1 MYSFNEQKLMTMKRF
16 FRIFAAVALVCT
28 TLVACEEKFDE
39 YTPAALETTAQV
51 YFSKD
56 AATTIN
62 ILEAETAEV
71 TVMRAVNGAGI
82 TVPIT
87 ATVDAEYADLFNIP
101 SSVAFADGETSTT
114 LVITFDPATLTYGEK
129 YAISLQIS
137 ADMITDYGKDVI
149 NLVLDYPEP
158 FVSLGMAK
166 FSDTFLFEEVYEVE
180 VLQNS
185 LNPTQ
190 FRLVAPYA
198 EGLENE
204 GFTMEAGPA
213 EFVDFRILT
222 PGDKIHD
229 TEVTKEDLVYFP
241 SYMTGFYNGTYSAEV
256 WAHHPSTFVKY
267 AAEDTWTH
275 SKVVAWQDKENCLPG
290 IVQFAPFYYMDGVG
304 GWDNTAYDGVVTI
317 TFPGYTPS
325 DYSLSLFSNGMQVV
339 DGKAY
344 PVIDAI
350 FGENVAEM
358 QMVVLEGHYQ
368 NMTAVWSQVPALIAA
383 GAVKAQTVEAVDQTA
398 DDDVARMSIVGAEAL
413 EAGIYTAFVIPVNA
427 DGEAQDSKIQA
438 VSFYMNEVAAGATEF
453 DFTQLVL
460 LPSQFPAL
468 AAALGLN
475 DDSSEVMMYYEAPH
489 YVREWKH
496 FFYDTKTIE
505 AFLKANPEVTLEQFV
520 QANGDEMDLEYIND
534 ADYFSDYY
542 SEEGLAPE
550 TSYSV
555 IDYVVDIYGNVFCQ
569 RQDVT
574 TAKAAATK
582 AFRMKDV
589 ALSTDVVLRK

>member
-1 MYSFNEQKLMTMKRF
+1 MKKF
-16 FRIFAAVALVCT
+16 FKIFAVAALACAT
-28 TLVACEEKFDE
+28 FVACEQKFDS
-39 YTPAALETTAQV
+39 YDPAAMESTAQV

-62 ILEAETAEV
+62 ILGEESVEIP
-71 TVMRAVNGAGI
+71 VMRAVNGAGV
-82 TVPIT
+82 TANVT
-87 ATVDAEYADLFNIP
+87 ATIAAEHADLFTIP
-101 SSVAFADGETSTT
+101 TSVSFADGETSTS
-114 LVITFDPATLTYGEK
+114 LVITFDPAKLTYGEK
-129 YAISLQIS
+129 YAVSLQIA

-149 NLVLDYPEP
+149 NLTLDYPEP
-158 FVSLGMAK
+158 YVSLGKAK
-166 FSDTFLFEEVYEVE
+166 FSDTFLFENVYEVE
-180 VLQNS
+180 VMQNS

-198 EGLENE
+198 EGLEKE
-204 GFTMEAGPA
+204 DFTMEAGPA

-222 PGDKIHD
+222 PGDKIYD
-229 TEVTKEDLVYFP
+229 TEVTQEGLVYFP
-241 SYMTGFYNGTYSAEV
+241 SYMTGFYNGSYSAEV

-267 AAEDTWTH
+267 AAESTWSY

-304 GWDNTAYDGVVTI
+304 GWDNTQADGLVTI
-317 TFPGYTPS
+317 TFPGYVPS
-325 DYSLSLFSNGMQVV
+325 DYSLSLFANGMKVV

-358 QMVVLEGHYQ
+358 QMVVLKGHYQ
-368 NMTAVWSQVPALIAA
+368 NLTAVWSQVPALIAA
-383 GAVKAQTVEAVDQTA
+383 GSVKAQTVEAVDQTS
-398 DDDVARMSIVGAEAL
+398 DDDFARMSIVGAEAL
-413 EAGIYTAFVIPVNA
+413 PAGIYTAFVIPVNA
-427 DGEAQDSKIQA
+427 DGEAQNAKIQA

-468 AAALGLN
+468 AGALGL
-475 DDSSEVMMYYEAPH
+475 DEDHSSVMMYYETPH

-496 FFYDTKTIE
+496 LFIDTKSLDD
-505 AFLKANPEVTLEQFV
+505 FMKAYPDVTLEMLV
-520 QANGDEMDLEYIND
+520 KANGDVMDLEYIND
-534 ADYFSDYY
+534 AEYFSDYY
-542 SEEGLAPE
+542 SEEGLEAE

-574 TAKAAATK
+574 TAKAPATTK
-582 AFRMKDV
+582 AFHKMDV
-589 ALSTDVVLRK
+589 SFATDVVLRSDLME

>member
-1 MYSFNEQKLMTMKRF
+1 MTMKRF
-16 FRIFAAVALVCT
+16 FKIFAAVALVCT
-28 TLVACEEKFDE
+28 TFVACEEKFDE
-39 YTPAALETTAQV
+39 YTPAAQETTAQV

-56 AATTIN
+56 AASTIN
-62 ILEAETAEV
+62 ILGEESVEIP
-71 TVMRAVNGAGI
+71 VMRAVNGAGV
-82 TVPIT
+82 TANIT
-87 ATVDAEYADLFNIP
+87 ATVDAEYADLFTIP
-101 SSVAFADGETSTT
+101 TSVTFADGETSTP
-114 LVITFDPATLTYGEK
+114 LVITFDPTTLTYGKK
-129 YAISLQIS
+129 YSLSLQIA
-137 ADMITDYGKDVI
+137 ADMITDYGKDVM

-158 FVSLGMAK
+158 YVSLGKAK
-166 FSDTFLFEEVYEVE
+166 FSDTFLFENVYEVE
-180 VLQNS
+180 VMQNS

-198 EGLENE
+198 EGLEKE
-204 GFTMEAGPA
+204 DFTMEAGPA

-229 TEVTKEDLVYFP
+229 TEVTQEGLVYFP
-241 SYMTGFYNGTYSAEV
+241 SYMTGFYNGSYSAEV

-267 AAEDTWTH
+267 AAESTWSY

-304 GWDNTAYDGVVTI
+304 GWDNTQADGLVTI
-317 TFPGYTPS
+317 TFPGYVPS
-325 DYSLSLFSNGMQVV
+325 DYSLSLFANGMKVV

-358 QMVVLEGHYQ
+358 QMVVLKGHYQ
-368 NMTAVWSQVPALIAA
+368 NLTAVWSQVPALIAA
-383 GAVKAQTVEAVDQTA
+383 GSVKAQTVEAVDQTS
-398 DDDVARMSIVGAEAL
+398 DDDFARMSIVGAEAL
-413 EAGIYTAFVIPVNA
+413 PAGIYTAFVIPVNA
-427 DGEAQDSKIQA
+427 DGEAQNAKIQA

-468 AAALGLN
+468 AGELGL
-475 DDSSEVMMYYEAPH
+475 DEDHSSVMMYYETPH

-505 AFLKANPEVTLEQFV
+505 AFFEANPEVTLEQFV
-520 QANGDEMDLEYIND
+520 QANGEVMDLEYIND
-534 ADYFSDYY
+534 AEYFSDYY
-542 SEEGLAPE
+542 SEEGLEAE

-574 TAKAAATK
+574 TAKAPATAK
-582 AFRMKDV
+582 AFHKMDV
-589 ALSTDVVLRK
+589 SFATDVVLRSDLME